1 MLEDFDALARKVA
14 ELAQL
19 AQSLRTENQQL
30 RAQLAA
36 ASTELDA
43 LRARVEQATRRLDA
57 VLERLPA
64 PAPTQ
69 NSGSSWNT

>member
-1 MLEDFDALARKVA
+1 MLDDFDALARKVA

-36 ASTELDA
+36 ASSELDV
-43 LRARVEQATRRLDA
+43 LRHRVEQATSRLDA

-64 PAPTQ
+64 PPAQ
-69 NSGSSWNT
+69 NTGSSWNT

>member
-1 MLEDFDALARKVA
+1 MLEDFDTLARKVA
-14 ELAQL
+14 ELASM

-36 ASTELDA
+36 ASVELDTM
-43 LRARVEQATRRLDA
+43 RGRVEQATRRLDA

-64 PAPTQ
+64 PTSPANTGTQ
-69 NSGSSWNT
+69 WNT